1 MKGHV
6 SKRIAL
12 VVATTALAFAAN
24 ADAKAKSQARVKA
37 AACPSIS
44 ILTDATRVTQ
54 MENGRIDLKAEIRE
68 PELSCAM
75 TGGKAKSKLSFWVKS
90 AISPNSDIAPRSV
103 PYFVA
108 IISEGQ
114 VIGKEVFTLA
124 IPFANG
130 ERKMTIKEKVAHID
144 IPVAPGKTAEDYSV
158 TIGFQ
163 LTEEQ
168 ANYNRTASR

>member
-1 MKGHV
+1 M
-6 SKRIAL
+6 SKRTAL
-12 VVATTALAFAAN
+12 VVATLALALAAN
-24 ADAKAKSQARVKA
+24 ADAKTKTQAKPQS
-37 AACPSIS
+37 CPSIS
-44 ILTDATRVTQ
+44 ILADAVRLTQ
-54 MENGRIDLKAEIRE
+54 MDSGRIDLKAEIRQ
-68 PELSCAM
+68 PELACTLS
-75 TGGKAKSKLSFWVKS
+75 GGKAKSKLSFWVKS
-90 AISPNSDIAPRSV
+90 AISPNSEIAPRSV

-114 VIGKEVFTLA
+114 VIGKEIFTLA

-130 ERKMTIKEKVAHID
+130 TRKLSVKEKVGHID